1 MAEAGDGGGSPY
13 RVRYGHDIFCT
24 GHRVDPGGGNEG
36 EVADL
41 FSRCLHAKIKQSELL
56 VERWRTKE
64 DYDAAVDK
72 AAREMFRAICL
83 EDRRKFVQAST
94 NQPMQDRE
102 AIEILAVELMELR
115 NTLKIQMKRKHAA
128 AAAAEMDQRRQQEEQ
143 ARRDEERARRDRE
156 EFEREQRRRE
166 YRRHP
171 PPNGTSAGR
180 NGGRDRWG
188 ANPVS
193 PSPAYAFGGDH
204 PAWGG
209 IGMGQRRQGSDRR
222 SPFHRSDDH
231 DVFASASVGEHDG
244 VERGAGKA
252 SAAGP
257 PKPDKLTQARQRMA
271 EMQRKR
277 KEKESE
283 EMTRGDGAPNRG
295 RGNGGSGG
303 GRGAPSSSF
312 HGHIPRKRASAS
324 GDHKSGQKQ
333 SNKKQNIGEKHRFR
347 KLVSATEASSPPPKR
362 KPTWEPPPGRTHA
375 TAVEDEMTGGFDLDD
390 AGSLP
395 SVSATLDESESQSA
409 NNASPG
415 VDECLEFSSD
425 ASPFSKKRGLK
436 VSRKKAASE
445 APSSMATVS
454 KRPVDEF
461 VGADDNNALPS
472 KANRNQDA
480 LKAKKRLTKESA
492 EEAAAATPVDVPLTS
507 IVGLDGIVTIE
518 PMGQDAYEKLQNP
531 VMKGRSL
538 LVQSEKQKLPPCK
551 FFLCISYQ
559 FHCLQPDLSLE
570 RLPNPSLFSVFCPC
584 QLITCA
590 TNTMQGRLA

>member
-180 NGGRDRWG
+180 NGGRDRWC

-244 VERGAGKA
+244 GERGAGKA

-295 RGNGGSGG
+295 RGNGDRGG

-395 SVSATLDESESQSA
+395 SVSATLGESESQSA

-454 KRPVDEF
+454 KRSVDEV
-461 VGADDNNALPS
+461 VGADDNSALPS

-538 LVQSEKQKLPPCK
+538 LVRSEKQKLPPCK
-551 FFLCISYQ
+551 FFLCISCQ
-559 FHCLQPDLSLE
+559 VHCLQPDLSLE
-570 RLPNPSLFSVFCPC
+570 RLPNPSLFSVF
-584 QLITCA
+584 LSMSITCA